1 MFLNINDTYEW
12 IAERNSR
19 INKQTLK
26 IKLKIVIG
34 WVIIKHWE
42 EWDVIKWQQFEN
54 NCIWEGPITN

>member
-19 INKQTLK
+19 INKQTTLK

-34 WVIIKHWE
+34 WVSLRDNNLKIIVFVYW
-42 EWDVIKWQQFEN
+42 
-54 NCIWEGPITN
+54 IWEGPITN